1 MLKNIVFD
9 LGNVLLNFKPKEYLK
24 TITDDSKIREK
35 LYENIFNTDYW
46 LELDRGT
53 LTRKQALNKMIDKY
67 PAQKDTII
75 YIMNNWVS
83 MLTKKEETISILKKL
98 YHNNKHNL
106 YVLSN
111 FHSYAYREVKR
122 KYDFFQFFDGIVISA
137 EVKSIKP
144 EREIYEYLLDDYNL
158 KPEATVFID
167 DTEENIKGAE
177 KLSMKTIHFQGDE
190 ALKKLNKL

>member
-1 MLKNIVFD
+1 MLNNIVFD

-24 TITDDSKIREK
+24 TITDDSQLREK
-35 LYENIFNTDYW
+35 LYENIFNTEYW

-53 LTRKQALNKMIDKY
+53 LTRKQALNKMIARY
-67 PAQKDTII
+67 PAQKDKII
-75 YIMNNWVS
+75 YIMNNWIS
-83 MLTKKEETISILKKL
+83 MLTRKKETISVLEKL
-98 YHNNKHNL
+98 YYSNKYNL

-111 FHSYAYREVKR
+111 FHTYAYQEVKR

-144 EREIYEYLLDDYNL
+144 EREVYEYLLNNYDL
-158 KPEATVFID
+158 QPEATVFID

-177 KLSMKTIHFQGDE
+177 KLSMKTIHYQGDE